1 MAARRFEASIV
12 STDSMQAYR
21 GMDIGTAKPSAAIR
35 SEITYR
41 MVDVADPSE
50 DFDVRRYQ
58 RLGRVAID
66 EEIARRGRVI
76 VCGGSGLHFR
86 ALVDPMTF
94 APTDPA
100 LRAELEGMDLADLV
114 ARLLVSDPAAGQVVD
129 LDNPRRVIRAVE
141 VAQLTGLTPTV
152 RATSP
157 EAADVAGYRP
167 LLSFTAVGID
177 PGDAVRE
184 RVETRFDAMVAEGLL
199 DEVAGVADSLGRTA
213 RQAVGYKELIPVVQ
227 GDTTLAEATGE
238 VLSATM
244 GLVKRQRTFFRRD
257 PRIEWLAWQD
267 DHARRIDDAVAAI
280 GEAAGWTS

>member
-1 MAARRFEASIV
+1 
-12 STDSMQAYR
+12 
-21 GMDIGTAKPSAAIR
+21 MDIGTAKPSAAIR

-41 MVDVADPSE
+41 MIDVAEPSD
-50 DFDVRRYQ
+50 DFDVRTYQ
-58 RLGRVAID
+58 GLGRAAIEEEVAH
-66 EEIARRGRVI
+66 RGRVI

-100 LRAELEGMDLADLV
+100 VRAELEAMELDDLV
-114 ARLLVSDPAAGQVVD
+114 DRLLVSDPSAGEVVD
-129 LDNPRRVIRAVE
+129 LENPRRVIRAVE
-141 VAQLTGLTPTV
+141 VEQLTGLTPTA

-167 LLSFTAVGID
+167 LLSFAAVGID
-177 PGDAVRE
+177 PGVAVRV
-184 RVETRFDAMVAEGLL
+184 RVEARWEAMVARGLVE
-199 DEVAGVADSLGRTA
+199 EVAGLADSLGRTA
-213 RQAVGYKELIPVVQ
+213 RQAVGYKELIPVVR
-227 GDTTLAEATGE
+227 GDTTLAEATEE

-257 PRIEWLAWQD
+257 PRIAWLAWQD
-267 DHARRIDDAVAAI
+267 DRARRIDDATAAI

>member
-1 MAARRFEASIV
+1 
-12 STDSMQAYR
+12 
-21 GMDIGTAKPSAAIR
+21 MDIGTAKPSAAIR

-58 RLGRVAID
+58 GLGRVAID

-114 ARLLVSDPAAGQVVD
+114 ARLLVSDAAAGQVVD

-141 VAQLTGLTPTV
+141 VVQLTGLTPSA

-184 RVETRFDAMVAEGLL
+184 RVETRLDAMVAEGLL
-199 DEVAGVADSLGRTA
+199 DEVAGLVDSLGRTA
-213 RQAVGYKELIPVVQ
+213 RQAVGYKELIPVVH

-267 DHARRIDDAVAAI
+267 DRARRIDDAVAAI

>member
-1 MAARRFEASIV
+1 
-12 STDSMQAYR
+12 
-21 GMDIGTAKPSAAIR
+21 MDIGTAKPSAAIR

-50 DFDVRRYQ
+50 DFDVRTYQ
-58 RLGRVAID
+58 GLGRAAID

-100 LRAELEGMDLADLV
+100 RRAELEAMDLAHLV
-114 ARLLVSDPAAGQVVD
+114 ARLLVSDPAAGEVVD
-129 LDNPRRVIRAVE
+129 LGNPRRVIRAVE
-141 VAQLTGLTPTV
+141 VEQLTGLTPTA

-157 EAADVAGYRP
+157 EAAAVAAYRP
-167 LLSFTAVGID
+167 FLAFSAVGID

-184 RVETRFDAMVAEGLL
+184 RVEARWDAMLAAGLV
-199 DEVAGVADSLGRTA
+199 DEVAGLVASLGRTA
-213 RQAVGYKELIPVVQ
+213 RQAVGYKELIPVVH
-227 GDTTLAEATGE
+227 GDATLAEATGE

-267 DHARRIDDAVAAI
+267 DRARRIDDAVAAI